1 MQKTLLVALTIVV
14 STCSILQTAHAQNGS
29 PYWSLAGNSNTNA
42 TTSKL
47 GTTNSV
53 PLRIYTKNAER
64 LRIDTVGRV
73 GIGVLSPTERLHVNS
88 TTGNN
93 ALRVQVN
100 SNTKLLVHSNG
111 GTALGGNVTPPTNG
125 LYVGGK
131 VGIGT
136 AAPAY
141 LLDITNFGSPR
152 GISVRNTGIGSF
164 DQIGVFASSL
174 NGPGYGFGLYG
185 EGGYRG
191 VYGEG
196 RGGSATLSAY
206 GVYGIATGNAGD
218 RYGVYGIA
226 YEGNNGYGVYG
237 STQFVTAFSAA
248 GYFNGAVWASS
259 YNLVSDRKFKSDI
272 TVLEHTL
279 GQVMKLRPTAY
290 QFKTTEFGGMNL
302 PRGRQ
307 IGLIADEVKQV
318 FPELVQQAV
327 HPAQYDNDTKN
338 IISAEVKYEGV
349 NYQGL
354 IPVLVASIQEQQ
366 QQIEKQQQQNDALKA
381 EVAELRKLMLELKN
395 GGIGST
401 VTVTGAYLEQNTP
414 NPANGT
420 TAIRYHLPGQSTA
433 ARLTLTNSKGQ
444 VLRSVTLNGR
454 GSGQLQLNT
463 STLPSG
469 TYHYTLWVD
478 GKQADTKQ
486 LLIAK

>member
-1 MQKTLLVALTIVV
+1 V
-14 STCSILQTAHAQNGS
+14 S
-29 PYWSLAGNSNTNA
+29 
-42 TTSKL
+42 
-47 GTTNSV
+47 
-53 PLRIYTKNAER
+53 
-64 LRIDTVGRV
+64 
-73 GIGVLSPTERLHVNS
+73 
-88 TTGNN
+88 
-93 ALRVQVN
+93 
-100 SNTKLLVHSNG
+100 
-111 GTALGGNVTPPTNG
+111 
-125 LYVGGK
+125 GK

-136 AAPAY
+136 ATPTY
-141 LLDITNFGSPR
+141 LLDITNLSSQR
-152 GISVRNTGIGSF
+152 GISVRNTGLGSF

-174 NGPGYGFGLYG
+174 NSAGFGFGLYG
-185 EGGYRG
+185 EGGFRG

-196 RGGSATLSAY
+196 RGGSATFGAY

-237 STQFVTAFSAA
+237 ATRFVTAFSAA
-248 GYFNGAVWASS
+248 GYFDGAVWAAS
-259 YNLVSDRKFKSDI
+259 YNTISDRKFKSDI

-290 QFKTTEFGGMNL
+290 QFNTTAFQGMNL
-302 PRGRQ
+302 PQGRQ

-327 HPAQYDNDTKN
+327 HPAQYDNDTKTQ
-338 IISAEVKYEGV
+338 ISPEVKYEGV

-381 EVAELRKLMLELKN
+381 EVGELRKLLLELKS
-395 GGIGST
+395 GGTGSP

-414 NPANGT
+414 NPARSS
-420 TAIRYHLPGQSTA
+420 TAIRYHVPGQSTA

-444 VLRSVTLNGR
+444 VLRSVALNGR
-454 GSGQLQLNT
+454 GTGQLQLNT